1 MSLVAL
7 AKAKLRLVRAKPLL
21 FRPAAD
27 PKHRQEFLESDSD
40 IAISFGFLI
49 LIKGQLMEAK
59 RTSLTAPHYDQ
70 TMPCEIELIFQDQG
84 LGQLLR
90 GKFKVDRSLLTV
102 TAEDG
107 RRKTAQLSGQDA
119 DALARLMLHEMEV
132 EKLH

>member
-1 MSLVAL
+1 
-7 AKAKLRLVRAKPLL
+7 
-21 FRPAAD
+21 
-27 PKHRQEFLESDSD
+27 
-40 IAISFGFLI
+40 
-49 LIKGQLMEAK
+49 MEAK

-132 EKLH
+132 ERLH

>member
-1 MSLVAL
+1 
-7 AKAKLRLVRAKPLL
+7 
-21 FRPAAD
+21 
-27 PKHRQEFLESDSD
+27 
-40 IAISFGFLI
+40 
-49 LIKGQLMEAK
+49 
-59 RTSLTAPHYDQ
+59 
-70 TMPCEIELIFQDQG
+70 MPCEIELIFQDQG